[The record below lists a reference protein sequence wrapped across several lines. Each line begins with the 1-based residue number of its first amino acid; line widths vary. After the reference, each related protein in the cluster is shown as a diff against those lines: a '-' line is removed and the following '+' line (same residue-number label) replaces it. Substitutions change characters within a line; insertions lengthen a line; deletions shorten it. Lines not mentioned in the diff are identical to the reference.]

1 MSPTPQFLI
10 DADIV
15 AFKAASAVEAPI
27 YWGDGLWTLHGYEQ
41 DAHDYCENYFESIK
55 QSLGS
60 GRLVLYLSDKNNW
73 RKDILPTYKANR
85 KGSRKPMLLPLIR
98 QWMIDK
104 YNAISIP
111 SFEAD
116 DLLGIKAT
124 KEPLCIIVSED
135 KDLKTIPAMVFNP
148 AKDTEVTNISEW
160 EADYNHMMQT
170 LTGDQTDGYA
180 GCPSVGPKTA
190 QKILA
195 KCETKADMWTAVLNA
210 YAKQKLS
217 SEVALIQA
225 QVARICRAE
234 DFNFKTRKV
243 QLWTPPV

>member
-1 MSPTPQFLI
+1 MTPTPQFLV

-15 AFKAASAVEAPI
+15 AFKAASAVETATD
-27 YWGDGLWTLHGYEQ
+27 WGDGLWTLHGYEK
-41 DAHDYCENYFESIK
+41 DAHDYCETYFESIK
-55 QSLGS
+55 QTLGS
-60 GRLVLYLSDKNNW
+60 GRLVLYLSDKHNW

-85 KGSRKPMLLPLIR
+85 IGSRKPMLLPAIR

-104 YNAISIP
+104 YKATSIP
-111 SFEAD
+111 TLEAD

-124 KEPLCIIVSED
+124 KEPCCIIISED

-148 AKDTEVTNISEW
+148 AKDTKVTNISQW

-170 LTGDQTDGYA
+170 LMGDQTDGYA

-190 QKILA
+190 QKILD
-195 KCETKADMWTAVLNA
+195 KCETKADMWNAVLAA

-217 SEVALIQA
+217 PEVALAQA

-243 QLWTPPV
+243 RPWTPPV

>member
-1 MSPTPQFLI
+1 MTPTPQFLV

-15 AFKAASAVEAPI
+15 AFKAASAVES
-27 YWGDGLWTLHGYEQ
+27 YDVSMWTLHGYEQ
-41 DAHDYCENYFESIK
+41 DAHDYCETYFESIK
-55 QSLGS
+55 QTLGS
-60 GRLVLYLSDKNNW
+60 GRLVLYLSDKDNW

-85 KGSRKPMLLPLIR
+85 TGSRKPMLLPAIR

-104 YNAISIP
+104 YKAVSIP
-111 SFEAD
+111 SLEAD

-124 KEPLCIIVSED
+124 KEPFCIIISED

-148 AKDTEVTNISEW
+148 AKDKQVTNISQW
-160 EADYNHMMQT
+160 EADYNHMLQT
-170 LTGDQTDGYA
+170 LTGDQADGYA
-180 GCPSVGPKTA
+180 GCPSIGPKTA

-195 KCETKADMWTAVLNA
+195 DCETKREMWNAVLAA

-217 SEVALIQA
+217 PEVALAQA

-243 QLWTPPV
+243 RPWTPPV